1 MDKMH
6 YTPVAGKFRPLNF
19 SIEVM
24 FDAAEK
30 FGGMAQAFEIIDKE
44 NPDGVAAIKWFIVHM
59 ANDAELVRRQEGY
72 EHDRMLTEDDVE
84 ILKPWQ
90 YVLYKNAVLGAIDI
104 GYHRDVE
111 DPKEEIDL
119 GLQELNAK
127 KEKAGG

>member
-6 YTPVAGKFRPLNF
+6 YTPIAGKFRPLNF

-44 NPDGVAAIKWFIVHM
+44 NREGVAAIKWFIVHM

-72 EHDRMLTEDDVE
+72 EHDPMLTEDDVE
-84 ILKPWQ
+84 IQKPWQ
-90 YVLYKNAVLGAIDI
+90 YVLYKNAVLSAIDI

-111 DPKEEIDL
+111 DEGRD
-119 GLQELNAK
+119 
-127 KEKAGG
+127 